1 MPEHLFARTLST
13 KVLSRLLAIF
23 CSAAIALAGNATIAS
38 ETDRNIDSNGA
49 AAAHQ
54 DHDRPQASRNEP
66 MHHDHAAHARKALQ
80 AKLHRSRSAISI
92 PDLPLL
98 NQDGQTVRL
107 NSLVDGSK
115 PVLLNFVFTTCTA
128 ICPLMSATFSG
139 FQKAIGKTESES
151 VRLISIS
158 IDPEHDTP
166 EKLREYARRHGAH
179 GDWMFLTGKLEDVVA
194 IERAFD
200 VYRGNK
206 MNHEATTF
214 LRVAGQPDW
223 IRMDGLASASQLVA
237 EYRKFNPPTHE

>member
-1 MPEHLFARTLST
+1 MPNHLSVRTPNT
-13 KVLSRLLAIF
+13 KLLIYLLAAV
-23 CSAAIALAGNATIAS
+23 CTTAIALGDHSTFAAGG
-38 ETDRNIDSNGA
+38 DRNINSNGNA
-49 AAAHQ
+49 NS
-54 DHDRPQASRNEP
+54 DHDRERHRGLEEP
-66 MHHDHAAHARKALQ
+66 AVHDHAMHAQKAMQ
-80 AKLHRSRSAISI
+80 AKLRRSHSAISI
-92 PDLPLL
+92 PDLPLV
-98 NQDGQTVRL
+98 NQDDQPVRL

-115 PVLLNFVFTTCTA
+115 PVLVNFIFTTCTA

-139 FQKAIGKTESES
+139 FQKAIGEAESER

-179 GDWMFLTGKLEDVVA
+179 GDWLFLTGEFDDIVA
-194 IERAFD
+194 TERAFD

-214 LRVAGQPDW
+214 MRGANQTDW

-237 EYRKFNPPTHE
+237 EYRKINPPTHK